1 MLGTHENPWDDN
13 RRRVSGKS
21 VLLEVVN
28 QRVFFASTEAAE
40 ASVLRGGRLVSFGK
54 RSDRLGQ
61 N

>member
-13 RRRVSGKS
+13 RRRASGKS

-28 QRVFFASTEAAE
+28 QRVFFASAE
-40 ASVLRGGRLVSFGK
+40 LPKPLFSVGLVGFGK